1 MLLVMSSP
9 GLFLPSAIMISGQG
23 QFTVCIYVILRI
35 NTGRRMDFELFVYK
49 YIYLVCVTTFYC

>member
-23 QFTVCIYVILRI
+23 QFTVCICVILRI
-35 NTGRRMDFELFVYK
+35 STGRRIDFELFVYISV
-49 YIYLVCVTTFYC
+49 YTY